1 MRPVF
6 QARVYRGLSTLALGA
21 TLLLSLQACVPL
33 MVGGTVA
40 GALMAT
46 DRRTVG
52 SQTDDAAIELKATG
66 RATKITGDRGRVAV
80 SSYNR
85 MVLLTGEVA
94 DEKMKAEVQKQIE
107 TLPGIKAIENDLV
120 IAPVSS
126 VGVRSNDAL
135 ITGRV
140 KAAIIDTHDL
150 YVNAF
155 KVHTD
160 RSVVYLM
167 GRVTEREAK
176 LAGEVA
182 RNAASKINKVVL
194 LFEYIDEDE
203 AKKFIPKQAE
213 DKEKPAAAGAKA
225 APVPA
230 ANPEP
235 SAQPKADAN
244 APAKPAVPKEAPEK

>member
-6 QARVYRGLSTLALGA
+6 QKRVYRGLSTCLLGA

-33 MVGGTVA
+33 MIGGTIA
-40 GALMAT
+40 GALVAS

-52 SQTDDAAIELKATG
+52 AQTDDAAIELKGAG
-66 RATKITGDRGRVAV
+66 RASKITGSEGRVAV
-80 SSYNR
+80 TSFNR

-94 DEKMKAEVQKQIE
+94 DEKMKAEVQKQIA
-107 TLPGIKAIENDLV
+107 TIDGVKSIENDLA
-120 IAPVSS
+120 IAPLSS
-126 VGVRSNDAL
+126 VGVRTNDAL
-135 ITGRV
+135 ITGKV
-140 KAAIIDTHDL
+140 KAAIIDTRDL

-176 LAGEVA
+176 LVGEVA

-203 AKKFIPKQAE
+203 AKKFIPKSADDQP
-213 DKEKPAAAGAKA
+213 KPAAA
-225 APVPA
+225 
-230 ANPEP
+230 
-235 SAQPKADAN
+235 ADSMT
-244 APAKPAVPKEAPEK
+244 PAKPAPNRTQTAAEPREAPEQ